1 MGYHSWEYPTRQ
13 GHQEEETKGG
23 DDLCL
28 EWPCE
33 RGLEGGEQR
42 QAQEPQPIIDFN
54 TCIYTGGSKESQPR
68 GSHKERLS
76 REVSEEKVF
85 PKCYLTLEVQL
96 RLFFERGV
104 AASDK
109 EQKGEIKESSIVG
122 PWRWKKQR
130 APIWGGAILSQ
141 HSALD
146 PS

>member
-33 RGLEGGEQR
+33 PGLEGGEQR

-54 TCIYTGGSKESQPR
+54 TCIYTGGSKERQPR

-76 REVSEEKVF
+76 REVNEESVSEVLPDF
-85 PKCYLTLEVQL
+85 
-96 RLFFERGV
+96 RG
-104 AASDK
+104 ST
-109 EQKGEIKESSIVG
+109 ET
-122 PWRWKKQR
+122 
-130 APIWGGAILSQ
+130 IL
-141 HSALD
+141 
-146 PS
+146 